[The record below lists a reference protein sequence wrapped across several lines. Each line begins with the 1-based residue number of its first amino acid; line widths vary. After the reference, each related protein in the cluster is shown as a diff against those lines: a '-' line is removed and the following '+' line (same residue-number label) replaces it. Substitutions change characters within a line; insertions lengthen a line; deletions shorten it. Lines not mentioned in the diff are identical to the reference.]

1 MKNDIRGLS
10 IVCALATSLPVSA
23 ADSACQAIVDAGKA
37 QWRAPMVH
45 DRKVLN
51 DGFAYEIIKL
61 GDMLYM
67 KNGATWRIMPSAM
80 AKILTDPAAAE
91 KAGLQMQDCKQTGT
105 EMIGSMSTAV
115 YSFTSTGAGSPQ
127 KASTS
132 TIWIGTDGLP
142 YRQEGKEFKA
152 TTVYAGVTAPALG
165 K

>member
-1 MKNDIRGLS
+1 MKNGIRSLS
-10 IVCALATSLPVSA
+10 ITCALAGSLPVGA
-23 ADSACQAIVDAGKA
+23 ADSACQPIVDAGKA

-67 KNGATWRIMPSAM
+67 KNGAAWRIMPSAM
-80 AKILTDPAAAE
+80 AKILTDPAAVE
-91 KAGLQMQDCKQTGT
+91 KAGQQMQDCQQTGT
-105 EMIGSMSTAV
+105 EMIGPMSTV
-115 YSFTSTGAGSPQ
+115 IYSFSSTVASAQRDSGTS
-127 KASTS
+127 K
-132 TIWIGTDGLP
+132 IWIGTDGLP
-142 YRQEGKEFKA
+142 YRQESKEFKA